1 MVTNFQEKIAKI
13 IRCSPQVISLLEE
26 KMQSITQKKG
36 VIEALVQEN
45 NQIIEDRI
53 ARLGIKDKKAE
64 EIFKAIIR
72 KIERADKVF
81 VQKLGNV
88 SAAKVTD
95 CQKVLDF
102 LYSNLPPLKGLFLK
116 REKAEEFLKKQPPQ
130 KIMSYLG
137 YNSVEEMLQKEDI
150 NEIFAGLRFVEDGQ
164 WLNNVFFKQ
173 YEGLTKNDF
182 EEREVKLKALSEKWK
197 KAAEKFVAKKYHNI
211 SHLKEFGIVFVIP
224 LALNIPGEILRM
236 ISLILHYYYEVKFYS
251 DVFYRYADD
260 NDFAQKLITILKG
273 DLGGKI
279 NEGVFCQWLIIQQYL
294 AKDNE
299 NDPRLFI
306 PHVNPEAI
314 HWRKAENDMAN
325 FGKWIEGIEEDFSF
339 WENLSWVGN
348 YFENEKGERELISFD
363 LVDNVMSL
371 VKEKERIKYLYH
383 QQEALWNEIFARYY
397 SHEELEKMIKE
408 NLMKGVINLEK

>member
-1 MVTNFQEKIAKI
+1 MNSSQEEIAKI
-13 IRCSPQVISLLEE
+13 LRCLPQTISSLEE
-26 KMQSITQKKG
+26 KMQAITKKKG
-36 VIEALVQEN
+36 VIDGLVKEN

-53 ARLGIKDKKAE
+53 VRLGIKDKKAE

-72 KIERADKVF
+72 KIERADKIF

-88 SAAKVTD
+88 SAAKVSD

-102 LYSNLPPLKGLFLK
+102 LYSNLPPLKGFFLK
-116 REKAEEFLKKQPPQ
+116 KEKAEELLKKQPPQ
-130 KIMSYLG
+130 KILSYLG
-137 YNSVEEMLQKEDI
+137 YSSVEEMLQKEDI
-150 NEIFAGLRFVEDGQ
+150 NEIFAGLRFVEDNQ
-164 WLNNVFFKQ
+164 WLNEVFFKQ

-182 EEREVKLKALSEKWK
+182 EEREVKLKALSEKWE

-236 ISLILHYYYEVKFYS
+236 VSLILHYYYEVKFYS
-251 DVFYRYADD
+251 DVFRQYADD

-279 NEGVFCQWLIIQQYL
+279 DDSAFCQWLIIQQYL

-299 NDPRLFI
+299 NDARLFI
-306 PHVNPEAI
+306 SHVNPEAI
-314 HWRKAENDMAN
+314 HWRKAENDLAN

-397 SHEELEKMIKE
+397 SYEELERMIKE
-408 NLMKGVINLEK
+408 NLIKGVINLEK

>member
-1 MVTNFQEKIAKI
+1 MNSSQEEIAKI
-13 IRCSPQVISLLEE
+13 LRCLPQTISSLEE
-26 KMQSITQKKG
+26 KMQAITKKKG
-36 VIEALVQEN
+36 VIDGLVKEN

-53 ARLGIKDKKAE
+53 VRLGIKDKKAE

-72 KIERADKVF
+72 KIERADKIF

-88 SAAKVTD
+88 SAAKVSD

-102 LYSNLPPLKGLFLK
+102 LYSNLPPLKGFFLK
-116 REKAEEFLKKQPPQ
+116 KEKAEELLKKQPPQ
-130 KIMSYLG
+130 KILSYLG
-137 YNSVEEMLQKEDI
+137 YSSVEEMLQKEDI
-150 NEIFAGLRFVEDGQ
+150 NEIFAGLRFVEDNQ
-164 WLNNVFFKQ
+164 WLNGVFFKQ

-211 SHLKEFGIVFVIP
+211 SHLKEFGVVFVIP

-236 ISLILHYYYEVKFYS
+236 VSLILHYYYEVKFYS
-251 DVFYRYADD
+251 DVFRQYANDA
-260 NDFAQKLITILKG
+260 DFAQKLITILKG

-279 NEGVFCQWLIIQQYL
+279 DDSAFCQWLIIQQYL

-314 HWRKAENDMAN
+314 HWRKAENDLAN

-397 SHEELEKMIKE
+397 SYEELERMIKE
-408 NLMKGVINLEK
+408 NLIKGVINLEK

>member
-1 MVTNFQEKIAKI
+1 MNSSQEEIAKI
-13 IRCSPQVISLLEE
+13 LRCLPQTISSLEE
-26 KMQSITQKKG
+26 KMQAITKKKG
-36 VIEALVQEN
+36 AIDGLVKEN

-53 ARLGIKDKKAE
+53 VRLGIKDKKAE

-72 KIERADKVF
+72 KIERADKIF

-88 SAAKVTD
+88 SAAKVSD

-102 LYSNLPPLKGLFLK
+102 LYSNLPPLKGFFLK
-116 REKAEEFLKKQPPQ
+116 KEKAEELLKKQPPQ
-130 KIMSYLG
+130 KILSYLG
-137 YNSVEEMLQKEDI
+137 YSSVEEMLHKEDI
-150 NEIFAGLRFVEDGQ
+150 NEIFAGLRFVEDNQ

-211 SHLKEFGIVFVIP
+211 SHLKEFGVVFVIP

-236 ISLILHYYYEVKFYS
+236 VSLILHYYYEVKFYS
-251 DVFYRYADD
+251 DVFRQYADD

-279 NEGVFCQWLIIQQYL
+279 DDSAFCQWLIIQQYL

-314 HWRKAENDMAN
+314 HWRKAENDLAN

-397 SHEELEKMIKE
+397 SYEELEKMIKE
-408 NLMKGVINLEK
+408 NLIKGVINLEK